1 MMYEAIPE
9 INEDGFRYFTK
20 AEFACKHTGKNETK
34 DSFIHSLD
42 QLRHVCGFPFTITSG
57 YRDKTH
63 PEELGKA
70 VPGQHNRGVAADVR
84 VTGGMQ
90 RRKIVEMAFVVGFTG
105 IGVSK
110 GFVHLDKRNTQ
121 PMLWSY

>member
-1 MMYEAIPE
+1 MYEAIPE

-63 PEELGKA
+63 PEEIGKA

>member
-1 MMYEAIPE
+1 MYEAIPE

-20 AEFACKHTGKNETK
+20 AEFDCKHTGKNETK

>member
-1 MMYEAIPE
+1 MYEAIPE

-42 QLRHVCGFPFTITSG
+42 PLRHVCGFPFTITSG

>member
-1 MMYEAIPE
+1 MYEAIPE

>member
-1 MMYEAIPE
+1 MYDAIPE

-63 PEELGKA
+63 PEEIGKA

-90 RRKIVEMAFVVGFTG
+90 RRKVVEMAFVVGFTG